1 MSLTI
6 SGNKACYIVQSETS
20 DPIVFTNGDEA
31 NKVAK
36 ILSEEDGEEYKVVKT
51 GLDPIVKSTR

>member
-20 DPIVFTNGDEA
+20 DPIVFTNEDEA

-36 ILSEEDGEEYKVVKT
+36 ILSEEDGEEYTIVKT
-51 GLDPIVKSTR
+51 GLDPIVKSIR